1 MILTLGAIVKKLVVN
16 SRDEIEIG
24 HRMSITLSGDH
35 RVVDGAVA
43 AEYMTSLRKLLEAPA
58 LLLL

>member
-1 MILTLGAIVKKLVVN
+1 MILTLGAIVKKPVVN

-43 AEYMTSLRKLLEAPA
+43 AEYMTALRQLLEAPA

>member
-1 MILTLGAIVKKLVVN
+1 MILTLGAIVKKPVVN

-24 HRMSITLSGDH
+24 HRMSITISGDH

-43 AEYMTSLRKLLEAPA
+43 AEYMTALRKLLEAPA

>member
-1 MILTLGAIVKKLVVN
+1 MWRSIGAIVKKPVVN
-16 SRDEIEIG
+16 DRDEIVTG

-43 AEYMTSLRKLLEAPA
+43 AEYMGALRKLLESPA
-58 LLLL
+58 LLLV

>member
-16 SRDEIEIG
+16 SRDESEIG

-43 AEYMTSLRKLLEAPA
+43 AEYMTSLRKLLESPA

>member
-1 MILTLGAIVKKLVVN
+1 VVN
-16 SRDEIEIG
+16 ERDEIEIG

-43 AEYMTSLRKLLEAPA
+43 AEYMTALRKLLKSPA

>member
-1 MILTLGAIVKKLVVN
+1 MILTLGAIVKKPVVN

-43 AEYMTSLRKLLEAPA
+43 AEYMTVLRKLLEAPA

>member
-1 MILTLGAIVKKLVVN
+1 MILTLGAIVKKPVVN

-24 HRMSITLSGDH
+24 HLMSITLSGDH

-43 AEYMTSLRKLLEAPA
+43 AEYMTALRKLLEAPA

>member
-1 MILTLGAIVKKLVVN
+1 VVN

-43 AEYMTSLRKLLEAPA
+43 AEYMTSLRKLLESPA

>member
-1 MILTLGAIVKKLVVN
+1 VIRTLEAIVKKPVVN
-16 SRDEIEIG
+16 ERDEIEIG

-43 AEYMTSLRKLLEAPA
+43 AEYMTALRKLLESPA